1 MHAFLSNKEQDW
13 QTWVKRDTTTT
24 PTTTTTTGTATPTVT
39 AIAAATATTTNQ
51 RQGEKYLKNNVK
63 SHRDKLKAQHFPKR
77 RQLFLI
83 LLK

>member
-13 QTWVKRDTTTT
+13 QTWVKENTTTTPT
-24 PTTTTTTGTATPTVT
+24 PTTTTTTSTATPTVT

-63 SHRDKLKAQHFPKR
+63 SHRDKLKAQHFPKHR
-77 RQLFLI
+77 AFSHFA
-83 LLK
+83 